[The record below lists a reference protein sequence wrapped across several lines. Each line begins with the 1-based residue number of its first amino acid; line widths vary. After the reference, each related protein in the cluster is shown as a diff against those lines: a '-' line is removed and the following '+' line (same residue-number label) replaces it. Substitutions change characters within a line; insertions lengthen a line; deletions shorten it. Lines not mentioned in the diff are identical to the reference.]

1 MATMADVARRAGVS
15 VSTVSHV
22 INGTR
27 VVSAETRNSVLAAIE
42 ETAYTHNTLAR
53 SLVTSRT
60 QTVGLVISA
69 ISNFYFADIIAAI
82 EEAMSLRGYI
92 LLLAESHD
100 DPKREYEVVQALQQ
114 RRVDGIFLASTV
126 SGDSPTLRYLSQLG
140 VPTVLVD
147 RLVSEQF
154 DQVGTENKNSVAQVV
169 KHLVDLGHARIGMIS
184 GIANVRTTEERIAGY
199 RHALEV
205 SGLSFDP
212 MLVQNGES
220 HADPAEK
227 AVYQLLA
234 LREPPTALFVA
245 NNHMAIGALR
255 ALCRRRVK
263 IPEELAFVS
272 FDDFEWAELMRP
284 RLTTIAQPIERIG
297 ADAARLMLSRIADP
311 KQDPRT
317 VRLQPCFMHRESCGC
332 TAD

>member
-27 VVSAETRNSVLAAIE
+27 VVSPETRNSVLAAIE

-60 QTVGLVISA
+60 QTVGLAISA
-69 ISNFYFADIIAAI
+69 ISNFYFANIIAAI
-82 EEAMSLRGYI
+82 EQAISSHGYI

-114 RRVDGIFLASTV
+114 RRVDGIFLAFTV

-147 RLVSEQF
+147 RLVSGEF
-154 DQVGTENKNSVAQVV
+154 DQVGTENMEATAQLV
-169 KHLVDLGHARIGMIS
+169 KHLVDLGHKRIGMLS
-184 GIANVRTTEERIAGY
+184 GIANVRTTEERIEGY
-199 RHALEV
+199 KNAL
-205 SGLSFDP
+205 GLSGISYDP
-212 MLVQNGES
+212 MLVQSGES
-220 HADPAEK
+220 HADPAEQ

-234 LREPPTALFVA
+234 LKEPPTALFVA

-255 ALCRRRVK
+255 ALHRRGVK
-263 IPEELAFVS
+263 IPEEIAFVS
-272 FDDFEWAELMRP
+272 FDDFEWAELTRP
-284 RLTTIAQPIERIG
+284 RLTTMAQPIEGIVE
-297 ADAARLMLSRIADP
+297 AARLMLSRIANP
-311 KQDPRT
+311 KQEPRT
-317 VRLQPCFMHRESCGC
+317 RILQPFFMHRESCGC
-332 TAD
+332 IDS